1 MTKMN
6 GIKINGLEHFSNKIR
21 CSAVNIVSASWENV
35 CIV

>member
-6 GIKINGLEHFSNKIR
+6 GIKINGLKHFSNEIKS
-21 CSAVNIVSASWENV
+21 SAINIVSASWENV